1 MASGHRR
8 TLLSELLHERGL
20 TAEEFSEQANLFAHE
35 HGIDATISVRHVHRL
50 ASGQR
55 ADGRP
60 LGPVRAGTKRLLEEM
75 LGVPIDRLLQPSTPA
90 PSEVQSW
97 SGEALELRAR
107 ITSGRSVDQQTIS
120 LLQRK
125 LDLTRVVDRR
135 LGGSALL
142 GELRAQISQMW
153 SLLGDVLNQRSR
165 VALARV
171 LVDACTLA
179 GWQSLDQ
186 GLLRGSWEHYDKARS
201 AARVAESSA
210 LEAYACA
217 GQAVVLLDIGEPQT
231 AVELTRYACAV
242 AEHCAPGLLTSWLLA
257 GHGEALA
264 AAGDRD
270 GSLRAFDHAGSI
282 MAAHTGDTEA
292 AYLVFDGTHLARWRG
307 SALARLG
314 EPDAVDVL
322 SGVLDQLD
330 PDFARAET
338 ALRVDLVQVLSVHG
352 ERQEVFAHVERA
364 RLLAA
369 QIGSVRQR
377 QRLESLTR

>member
-1 MASGHRR
+1 MTSGHGR
-8 TLLSELLHERGL
+8 TLLGELLHKRGL
-20 TAEEFSEQANLFAHE
+20 TAEEFSEQATLFAYE
-35 HGIDATISVRHVHRL
+35 HGIDATLSVRHVHRL

-75 LGVPIDRLLQPSTPA
+75 LGVPIDRLLKPAKPS

-107 ITSGRSVDQQTIS
+107 ITSGRAVDQQTIS
-120 LLQRK
+120 LLQQK
-125 LDLTRVVDRR
+125 LDLTRIIDRR

-153 SLLGDVLNQRSR
+153 SLLGNVLDQRSR
-165 VALARV
+165 IALARV

-186 GLLRGSWEHYDKARS
+186 GLLRESWEHYDKARS

-217 GQAVVLLDIGEPQT
+217 GQAVVLLDIGET
-231 AVELTRYACAV
+231 RSAVELTRYACAI
-242 AEHCAPGLLTSWLLA
+242 AEHHAPGLLASWLFA

-264 AAGDRD
+264 ATGDRD
-270 GSLRAFDHAGSI
+270 GSLHAFDNAGRL
-282 MAAHTGDTEA
+282 MPTRPGNTEA

-314 EPDAVDVL
+314 EPEAVAVL
-322 SGVLDQLD
+322 SDVLDQLN
-330 PDFARAET
+330 PEFARAET
-338 ALRVDLVQVLSVHG
+338 AVRVDLVQVLSGLG
-352 ERQEVFAHVERA
+352 ERRQASTHAERA
-364 RLLAA
+364 RILAA
-369 QIGSVRQR
+369 RVGSVRQR
-377 QRLESLTR
+377 RRLEELAG

>member
-1 MASGHRR
+1 MESGHRR
-8 TLLSELLHERGL
+8 TLLGELLHERGL
-20 TAEEFSEQANLFAHE
+20 TAEEFSEQANRYAYQ
-35 HGIDATISVRHVHRL
+35 HGIDATLSARHVHRL

-60 LGPVRAGTKRLLEEM
+60 LGAPRPGTKRLLEEM
-75 LGVPIDRLLQPSTPA
+75 LGVPIDRLLKPVAPA
-90 PSEVQSW
+90 RSEAQAW
-97 SGEALELRAR
+97 SAEALDLRAR
-107 ITSGRSVDQQTIS
+107 IRSGRAVDQETVS
-120 LLQRK
+120 LLQQK
-125 LDLTRVVDRR
+125 LDLTRVIDRR
-135 LGGSALL
+135 LGASALL

-153 SLLGDVLNQRSR
+153 SLLGNILDQQVRI
-165 VALARV
+165 ALARV
-171 LVDACTLA
+171 LVDASTLA

-186 GLLRGSWEHYDKARS
+186 GFLRESWEHYNQARS
-201 AARVAESSA
+201 AARVAESRA

-217 GQAVVLLDIGEPQT
+217 GQAVVLLDIGEVES

-242 AEHCAPGLLTSWLLA
+242 AEHRAPGLLTSWLLA

-270 GSLRAFDHAGSI
+270 GSLRAFDHAEWI
-282 MAAHTGDTEA
+282 MPADSADAEA
-292 AYLVFDGTHLARWRG
+292 PYLVFDGTHLTRWRG

-314 EPDAVDVL
+314 EPEAVDVL
-322 SGVLDQLD
+322 SSALDRLH

-352 ERQEVFAHVERA
+352 ERGDASAHAERA

-369 QIGSVRQR
+369 QVGSTRQR
-377 QRLESLTR
+377 RRLEALTG